1 MIHFQL
7 PRNNPNLYKYIEC
20 FFSEETI
27 IPSPVISNS
36 LSYYLCDIKKKIN
49 SREQEWDTI
58 KRYTN
63 PYEYIHTVVPGK
75 KKSVAK
81 KKPLSRSYFK
91 MIELIYF
98 FKLLD
103 KTEMDEPIVSFH
115 LAEGPGG
122 FIEALLDSRNN
133 KDDKYYGMS
142 ILDDI
147 NDQNIPGWKKS
158 KCFLQDNPNVTIESG
173 IDGTGDILK
182 LENLQ
187 YCKDMYSNS
196 MDIITGDG
204 GFDFSIDFNN
214 QEHSIG
220 QLLFAQVIYA
230 VIMQKKGG
238 CFVLKTFDCF
248 MQHTLDILALLSSF
262 YDKVYI
268 TKPQTS
274 RYANSEKYIVCK
286 GFIGQSAD
294 EVYPYLKPAFE
305 QMISSKKK
313 IFKLI
318 SIPLTLLFTTK
329 IEEYNAIF
337 GQQQIENIH
346 YTLSLMDVKNKNEKL
361 NNLVKT
367 NVKKSMDWC
376 VKYGVLH
383 NSISLN
389 NVFEENIVSATI

>member
-1 MIHFQL
+1 
-7 PRNNPNLYKYIEC
+7 
-20 FFSEETI
+20 
-27 IPSPVISNS
+27 
-36 LSYYLCDIKKKIN
+36 
-49 SREQEWDTI
+49 
-58 KRYTN
+58 
-63 PYEYIHTVVPGK
+63 
-75 KKSVAK
+75 
-81 KKPLSRSYFK
+81 
-91 MIELIYF
+91 
-98 FKLLD
+98 
-103 KTEMDEPIVSFH
+103 
-115 LAEGPGG
+115 
-122 FIEALLDSRNN
+122 
-133 KDDKYYGMS
+133 
-142 ILDDI
+142 
-147 NDQNIPGWKKS
+147 
-158 KCFLQDNPNVTIESG
+158 
-173 IDGTGDILK
+173 
-182 LENLQ
+182 
-187 YCKDMYSNS
+187 

-220 QLLFAQVIYA
+220 QLLFAQVVYA

-248 MQHTLDILALLSSF
+248 MQHTLDILAILSCF

-286 GFIGQSAD
+286 GFVGQSAD

-313 IFKLI
+313 LFKLI

-367 NVKKSMDWC
+367 NVKKSIDWC

-389 NVFEENIVSATI
+389 NVFEENVVVSTNV